1 MGQADP
7 HSAGNQWIDEQE
19 VAPAAMATGYFLLVN
34 NKKKNE
40 GVVNQLIRK
49 WHR

>member
-1 MGQADP
+1 MGQTHP

-19 VAPAAMATGYFLLVN
+19 VAPAAMATGYFFFLV
-34 NKKKNE
+34 KKKNE
-40 GVVNQLIRK
+40 GVVNQFIRK